1 MENEKIFIKSIAEK
15 VRKFYIG
22 DTAMRIAEVLRD
34 DCIREQTRWLVQQA
48 GFANAYTALAYQC
61 NYERDDS
68 YEDIIDDMKMATRM
82 QYTLLPE
89 FVHEMLEYGQKDKS
103 REECRNAFCDAAF
116 QKAMTLISNDVR
128 TANYEA
134 AKREYD
140 AEIPF

>member
-1 MENEKIFIKSIAEK
+1 M
-15 VRKFYIG
+15 
-22 DTAMRIAEVLRD
+22 
-34 DCIREQTRWLVQQA
+34 QQA

-68 YEDIIDDMKMATRM
+68 YEDIIEDMRMATRM

-89 FVHEMLEYGQKDKS
+89 FVHEMLEYGQKDGS

-128 TANYEA
+128 TANDEA